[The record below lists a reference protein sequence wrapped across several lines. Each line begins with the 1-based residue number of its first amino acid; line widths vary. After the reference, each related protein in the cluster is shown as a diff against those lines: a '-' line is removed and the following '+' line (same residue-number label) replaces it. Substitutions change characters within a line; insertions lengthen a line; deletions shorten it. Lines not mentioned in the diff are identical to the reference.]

1 MSDGNGSSRR
11 RNLLTHWA
19 PLAVTLAVATAG
31 VAAWAWYQR
40 TEDDED
46 DHDGLDYG
54 GGPADTTSRSGPGAP
69 GAAAGGDDAPSWGA
83 RVAERLR
90 RTPSPQQV
98 LGSAG
103 KTVAAGVAAFG
114 TALSSIREED
124 KAAFADH
131 ETWSEEADKLDRG
144 GSAGLEG
151 WERRGVA
158 VVVSADIVEEE
169 GEEGLHAVSIVTFL
183 RFYLVFLHD
192 MAWHGGWNQEDV
204 ANMPLDS
211 LSCRISPRTWTFRR
225 PSCLSSSTRLV

>member
-1 MSDGNGSSRR
+1 MSDGNGTSRR
-11 RNLLTHWA
+11 RTLLTHWA

-54 GGPADTTSRSGPGAP
+54 GGPDTTSRSGPGAP
-69 GAAAGGDDAPSWGA
+69 APGPDDAPPSWGA

-114 TALSSIREED
+114 TALTSIREED

-144 GSAGLEG
+144 GSAGVDG
-151 WERRGVA
+151 RERRAVA
-158 VVVSADIVEEE
+158 VVVSADTSVEEE
-169 GEEGLHAVSIVTFL
+169 GEEGLHAVSVALFL
-183 RFYLVFLHD
+183 RFSCAILWCFYVRWD
-192 MAWHGGWNQEDV
+192 GVVGG
-204 ANMPLDS
+204 
-211 LSCRISPRTWTFRR
+211 R
-225 PSCLSSSTRLV
+225 